1 MRITTWITGIGCVL
15 LLGAC
20 SGGGDNAS
28 PVAGGGGGGGT
39 GTGSADAFTQTVA
52 QTASAGN
59 VDQEPSDDLE
69 QTAATTSETAEP
81 ADI

>member
-15 LLGAC
+15 LLAAC
-20 SGGGDNAS
+20 SGGNDAT

-59 VDQEPSDDLE
+59 GDQEPSDDLE

>member
-20 SGGGDNAS
+20 SGGNDAT

-39 GTGSADAFTQTVA
+39 GIGSADAFTQTVA
-52 QTASAGN
+52 QAAGAKN
-59 VDQEPSDDLE
+59 EDQEPSVELAH
-69 QTAATTSETAEP
+69 TAATTPENTEP
-81 ADI
+81 ANL